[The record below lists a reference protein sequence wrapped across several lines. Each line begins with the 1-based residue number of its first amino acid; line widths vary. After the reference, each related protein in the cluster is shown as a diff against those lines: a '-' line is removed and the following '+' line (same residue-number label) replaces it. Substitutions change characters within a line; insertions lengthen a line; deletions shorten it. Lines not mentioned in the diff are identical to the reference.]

1 MYAKI
6 TNGSVDQYPYTVGHL
21 RRDNPNTS
29 FPRNLSAETL
39 AAWGMVTVT
48 VPDAP
53 SYDARTQKLEQTNV
67 PVQVNGAWMLQ
78 WNVANKTAEEIAQ
91 HDAQIAEANRNRRNG
106 LLAESDWVTIKAV
119 DSSND
124 GLGVQLPQVWVE
136 YRQAL
141 RDITSHANWPN
152 LAEGDWPVKP

>member
-53 SYDARTQKLEQTNV
+53 SYDARTQRLEQTNV
-67 PVQVNGAWMLQ
+67 PVQVNGAWILQ

-91 HDAQIAEANRNRRNG
+91 HDAQIAEANRNQRNG
-106 LLAESDWVTIKAV
+106 LLAQTDYLALTDNTLSAEMAA
-119 DSSND
+119 
-124 GLGVQLPQVWVE
+124 

-141 RDITSHANWPN
+141 RDITLHANWPN

>member
-29 FPRNLSAETL
+29 FPRNLSAEML

-48 VPDAP
+48 ELPAP
-53 SYDARTQKLEQTNV
+53 SYDARTQRLEQTNV

-78 WNVANKTAEEIAQ
+78 WNVANKSAEEISQ
-91 HDAQIAEANRNRRNG
+91 HDAQIAEANRNQRNG
-106 LLAESDWVTIKAV
+106 LLAQTDYLALTDNTLSAEMAT
-119 DSSND
+119 
-124 GLGVQLPQVWVE
+124 